1 MKIATKTLDLGIA
14 SDIYSAGFTTDGD
27 EFIAERYFICAE
39 DKDGNRYEI
48 GGFNGAKKV
57 FDDEEGEVHFQ
68 DTREEGKAAAN
79 RLLVRIQ
86 EAGVINTDF
95 WREGR
100 PVYGSKAYCQYG
112 QDDDIAW
119 EKKFAA

>member
-1 MKIATKTLDLGIA
+1 MFIATKTLDLGIV

-39 DKDGNRYEI
+39 DKDGNRYAI

-57 FDDEEGEVHFQ
+57 YDDEDGEVFFK
-68 DTREEGKAAAN
+68 DIREEAKALAD

-86 EAGVINTDF
+86 EAGVINTEF
-95 WREGR
+95 WREDR
-100 PVYGSKAYCQYG
+100 PVYGSKAYQQYG
-112 QDDDIAW
+112 QADDVAW

>member
-1 MKIATKTLDLGIA
+1 MLIATKTLDLEIA

-39 DKDGNRYEI
+39 DKDGNRYTL
-48 GGFNGAKKV
+48 GDFNGAKKV

-68 DTREEGKAAAN
+68 DTRETAKASAN

-86 EAGVINTDF
+86 EAGVINTEF
-95 WREGR
+95 WREDR
-100 PVYGSKAYCQYG
+100 PVYRSKAYQEYG
-112 QDDDIAW
+112 QADDVAW

>member
-39 DKDGNRYEI
+39 DKDGNRYEM

-68 DTREEGKAAAN
+68 DTREEAKAAAN

-86 EAGVINTDF
+86 KAGVINTDF

-100 PVYGSKAYCQYG
+100 TVYGSKAYCQYG